1 MAGIKA
7 PRTTSIDR
15 PWKSPLENSESREEV
30 ATKEESSAWQDLCK
44 GGTIPT
50 AASLR
55 VPPARIGL
63 SAKQGLLQG
72 LNSQEVSQRYIMKL
86 QKERERTNKAV
97 SRSLDN
103 LPIKIKKM
111 VKEHTDSDLNA
122 IMNVYK
128 NGSYTLRSRTYQLGM
143 GTKYDECNATN
154 HLFQAMPI
162 NSLCKHTKRNCSK
175 CNKQYRGRRTVR
187 NDERD
192 LSEIKTITTD
202 TDTRT
207 SGYDSEFDLVY
218 SQLGDQSTRSEV
230 SLINGFPVRMQQN
243 LEEETLKDLNDF
255 QRRYQKMFDANR
267 NVHFV
272 HSSLVNN
279 KRVKRLQKYN
289 SRPKLKGSHVP
300 TDEYSIEMMNIR
312 SMQNHALQK
321 YTRKSSLHPVA
332 PPQSRIS
339 ELTDYQTPHYHLSD
353 YTYSDADDEDEGS
366 GITEKGM
373 SNPSVP
379 RLHLGDNDNDFE
391 SDDDE
396 SSHLTMSNS
405 RPNSTKSSNQKFNT
419 VTDDLK
425 HMEENDN
432 VLPLSISA
440 LQRHNAGAQP
450 IFKQNNRNFPQVCNL
465 TDITEREESNLT
477 RSTKT
482 KAASETPADV
492 RMSIRIAYKTGGD
505 DVIRELSNISSEE
518 IMVPRWSRQDINCDV
533 IEENSI
539 PGSRESGLS
548 RSSSA
553 RRNVQHGTSK
563 GLHTGYSNLY
573 QESMRDIAD
582 TINAAQQAMDFIDQ
596 TLASNDTNGS
606 NVAPVTPGSGDQIK
620 IKGKVHSDNRGEM
633 EDDEYFDADQGVP
646 PIDEYLKSLKIDS
659 PQIEGF
665 TSYSGKTV
673 TQHAIKSHSLKKNGG
688 DQQNSSEGIDEMT
701 HLRKPSQERSAFFV
715 TDSNQHT

>member
-1 MAGIKA
+1 ML
-7 PRTTSIDR
+7 DY
-15 PWKSPLENSESREEV
+15 REDV
-30 ATKEESSAWQDLCK
+30 VTKEESSAWQDLCK

-63 SAKQGLLQG
+63 SAKQDLLQG
-72 LNSQEVSQRYIMKL
+72 LNSQEVSERYIMKL

-122 IMNVYK
+122 IMNVHK
-128 NGSYTLRSRTYQLGM
+128 NGSYTWRSRSYQLGM

-175 CNKQYRGRRTVR
+175 CHKQFRGRRTVKH
-187 NDERD
+187 DEKD
-192 LSEIKTITTD
+192 LTEIKTITTD

-207 SGYDSEFDLVY
+207 SGYDSEFDFVY
-218 SQLGDQSTRSEV
+218 SQLGDQSTRSDV

-255 QRRYQKMFDANR
+255 QKRYQKMFDANR

-289 SRPKLKGSHVP
+289 TRPKLKGSHVP
-300 TDEYSIEMMNIR
+300 TEEYSIEMMNIR
-312 SMQNHALQK
+312 SMQNQSLQK
-321 YTRKSSLHPVA
+321 YTRKSSLHIVA

-339 ELTDYQTPHYHLSD
+339 ELTDYQTPHFHLSD
-353 YTYSDADDEDEGS
+353 YSYSDADDEDEGS
-366 GITEKGM
+366 DLTEKGV
-373 SNPSVP
+373 SNPNVP
-379 RLHLGDNDNDFE
+379 RLNLGDNENDFE
-391 SDDDE
+391 DYDDE
-396 SSHLTMSNS
+396 SSHMTVSNS
-405 RPNSTKSSNQKFNT
+405 RPNSTKSSSQKFNT
-419 VTDDLK
+419 VSDDLK
-425 HMEENDN
+425 HLEETDN

-440 LQRHNAGAQP
+440 LQRHNAGVQP
-450 IFKQNNRNFPQVCNL
+450 ILKQNNRNFPQVCNL

-533 IEENSI
+533 IEENSFS
-539 PGSRESGLS
+539 GSRESGLS
-548 RSSSA
+548 RNSSA
-553 RRNVQHGTSK
+553 GRKVQHGSSK

-596 TLASNDTNGS
+596 TLASSDKNDS
-606 NVAPVTPGSGDQIK
+606 NVATVTPGSGDQMKMEKK
-620 IKGKVHSDNRGEM
+620 ILTDNTGEM
-633 EDDEYFDADQGVP
+633 EGDEYFDEDQGVT
-646 PIDEYLKSLKIDS
+646 PIDDYLKSLKIES
-659 PQIEGF
+659 PQMESF

-673 TQHAIKSHSLKKNGG
+673 TQYAIKSHSFRENGG
-688 DQQNSSEGIDEMT
+688 DKQNSCEGIDEKT
-701 HLRKPSQERSAFFV
+701 HLRKPIGEKGAFFV
-715 TDSNQHT
+715 TDSNQDT